1 VGGRL
6 ASDFNLFESS
16 KNIRNQPFTIVRRRS
31 KEVQMSRIWNWAR
44 EEFWQILPV
53 WAFFFVAFGL
63 VALTRMTIFGEYHI
77 KPQEQPEYLVGSLIM
92 AKVVLLIDSFFKI
105 RKPGRPLIYGALG
118 NTGLYF
124 VGAMVLYHVEQT
136 ISLMRH
142 HHFEF
147 AEATRVT
154 LLAME
159 KPTFLTIML
168 AVLALTF
175 TFCMLRELI
184 LAIGR
189 ERFIEM
195 FFGRHARHR
204 TEADDIRRAS

>member
-1 VGGRL
+1 
-6 ASDFNLFESS
+6 
-16 KNIRNQPFTIVRRRS
+16 
-31 KEVQMSRIWNWAR
+31 MSRIWNWAC
-44 EEFWQILPV
+44 EEFLQILPV

-63 VALTRMTIFGEYHI
+63 VALTRISIFGEYHI
-77 KPQEQPEYLVGSLIM
+77 IPEEQPEYLVGSLIM

-105 RKPGRPLIYGALG
+105 RRDPGRPLIYGTLG

-142 HHFEF
+142 RHFGF
-147 AEATRVT
+147 AEANRVT
-154 LLAME
+154 LLAMK
-159 KPTFLTIML
+159 KPIFLTIML

-175 TFCMLRELI
+175 TFCMLHELI

-204 TEADDIRRAS
+204 TEAKDSAAPPDAENRSRPRVTYQKRIPL